1 MPEWCCVT
9 NFPPLLRSLL
19 GPLSLLYGAAVRAR
33 VWMYQKGWLKQRRL
47 KAPVISVGN
56 LTVGGTGKTPMVIW
70 LAEKFLA
77 DGKRVAILSRGYRGS
92 SGTSDE
98 IDLMKFRLQGRVAF
112 GVGKDRF
119 AAGKRLESQQSID
132 IFLLDDGFQHLQLA
146 RDLDILLM
154 DASRP
159 MHGELLLPA
168 GRLRE
173 PLSAMTRANLIV
185 FTRTETV
192 PGTVEVIEKLSQFP
206 VFAAA
211 TRLLGFRRLGGGI
224 QVSPTEQIGSGPF
237 FAFCGLGNPEAFFH
251 NLRNWGLAICGQ
263 AIFPD
268 HYHYRERDILTIKQ
282 AAKQTGANAFVTTE
296 KDAQNLL
303 GRKFEET
310 PLYVCVIDLV
320 VSPEADFRN
329 VLDEMLAVRTRAVA

>member
-1 MPEWCCVT
+1 MS
-9 NFPPLLRSLL
+9 FPPLLRSLL
-19 GPLSLLYGAAVRAR
+19 WPLSLLYGVAVRAR
-33 VWMYQKGWLKQRRL
+33 AWMYQKGWLKQRRL
-47 KAPVISVGN
+47 KAAVISVGN

-77 DGKRVAILSRGYRGS
+77 DGRRVGILTRGYRGS

-98 IDLMKFRLQGRVAF
+98 IELMKFRLQSRVAF
-112 GVGKDRF
+112 GVGKNRF
-119 AAGKRLESQQSID
+119 AAGQRLEAQQSID

-159 MHGELLLPA
+159 MHDELLLPA

-173 PLSAMTRANLIV
+173 PLGAMSRANLVV
-185 FTRTETV
+185 FTRAETV
-192 PGTVEVIEKLSQFP
+192 PGTFEAIEKLSQFP
-206 VFAAA
+206 VFVSV
-211 TRLLGFRRLGGGI
+211 TRLLGFRSFGGDLSL
-224 QVSPTEQIGSGPF
+224 QSKEEIGAGPF
-237 FAFCGLGNPEAFFH
+237 FAFCGLGNPDAFLRD
-251 NLRNWGLAICGQ
+251 LRNWGLAICGQ

-282 AAKQTGANAFVTTE
+282 AAKQTGANAIVTTE

-320 VSPEADFRN
+320 LSPEADLRN